1 MLTNL
6 QELSNLLNVQ
16 QLLRQKMFLASL
28 GNSPT
33 QWIRLRLRKEPVRL
47 LN

>member
-28 GNSPT
+28 GN
-33 QWIRLRLRKEPVRL
+33 
-47 LN
+47 

>member
-28 GNSPT
+28 GT
-33 QWIRLRLRKEPVRL
+33 
-47 LN
+47 